1 MSSLKLEQK
10 IFKYGNLSYV
20 YELVELPRKT
30 FGLTVYPDM
39 KILVKVPVSTR
50 QKDIDAFLKKKWRW
64 LDSQLAFF
72 SKFNQK
78 RYAKEYVSGESFL
91 YLGRQH
97 QLIVKRANADKV
109 RLMRGKL
116 EVYSSADAYD
126 GKYTKRLLDGWYKEK
141 HSVVFHNRYREM
153 LKNFD
158 LVHPPELHVRQMPKR
173 WGSFVSKKKII
184 LNPILIQASKDCID
198 YVITHE
204 LCHMYHQ
211 NHGKQF
217 WLLLDKK
224 YPDWERVKEKL
235 EIRLS

>member
-1 MSSLKLEQK
+1 MDSSNHNKK
-10 IFKYGNLSYV
+10 VFSYGNLSYV
-20 YELVELPRKT
+20 YELIELPRKT

-39 KILVKVPVSTR
+39 KIVAKVPVGTK
-50 QKDIDAFLKKKWRW
+50 QKDIDVFLKKKWRW
-64 LDSQLAFF
+64 LDAQLAFF
-72 SKFNQK
+72 SRFNQR

-91 YLGRQH
+91 YLGKQH

-126 GKYTKRLLDGWYKEK
+126 SKYTKKLLDGWYKK
-141 HSVVFHNRYREM
+141 RLDIVFDERYKQI
-153 LKNFD
+153 LKNFELD
-158 LVHPPELHVRQMPKR
+158 DEPVLHVRQMPKR
-173 WGSFVSKKKII
+173 WGSFVSKKKIV

-204 LCHMYHQ
+204 LCHMYHN

-217 WLLLDKK
+217 WSLLDQK
-224 YPDWERVKEKL
+224 YPGWQKVKEKL
-235 EIRLS
+235 EVRLN

>member
-30 FGLTVYPDM
+30 FGLTVYPDL
-39 KILVKVPVSTR
+39 KILVKAPVSTK

-64 LDSQLAFF
+64 LDAQLAFF

-91 YLGRQH
+91 YLGRQY
-97 QLIVKRANADKV
+97 QLVVKRTNADKV

-116 EVYSSADAYD
+116 EVYSSADSYD
-126 GKYTKRLLDGWYKEK
+126 GNYTKKLLDNWYKEK
-141 HSVVFHNRYREM
+141 RSVVFQDRYREM
-153 LKNFD
+153 LKSFD
-158 LVHPPELHVRQMPKR
+158 LENPPELHVRQMPKR

-198 YVITHE
+198 YVIIHE

-217 WLLLDKK
+217 WSLLDKK

>member
-10 IFKYGNLSYV
+10 VFKYGNLSYV

-39 KILVKVPVSTR
+39 KILVKAPVSTK

-64 LDSQLAFF
+64 LDAQLAFF
-72 SKFNQK
+72 SRFSQK

-126 GKYTKRLLDGWYKEK
+126 GKYTKKLLDGWYKER
-141 HSVVFHNRYREM
+141 HSIVFDERY
-153 LKNFD
+153 KQ
-158 LVHPPELHVRQMPKR
+158 VRQMPKR

-204 LCHMYHQ
+204 LCHMYHN

-217 WLLLDKK
+217 WSLLDKK
-224 YPDWERVKEKL
+224 YPDWQKVKEKL
-235 EIRLS
+235 EVRLG

>member
-1 MSSLKLEQK
+1 MSSLKLDQK
-10 IFKYGNLSYV
+10 VFNYGNLSYV

-39 KILVKVPVSTR
+39 KIVVKVPAGTK

-64 LDSQLAFF
+64 LDAQLAFF
-72 SKFNQK
+72 SRFNQK
-78 RYAKEYVSGESFL
+78 RYAKEYISGESFL

-126 GKYTKRLLDGWYKEK
+126 GKYTKKLLDSW
-141 HSVVFHNRYREM
+141 YRERLSIVFYERYEQM

-158 LVHPPELHVRQMPKR
+158 LDNAPDLHVRLMPKR

-217 WLLLDKK
+217 WSLLDKK
-224 YPDWERVKEKL
+224 YPDWQKVKEKL
-235 EIRLS
+235 EVRLG